1 MDNKDKTNNIK
12 ILRDEY
18 GITQKNLG
26 EVVGMSQQAIGK
38 METGD
43 SGNLKITNLD
53 RLIFTK
59 NGEFTI

>member
-38 METGD
+38 ME
-43 SGNLKITNLD
+43 NYK
-53 RLIFTK
+53 
-59 NGEFTI
+59 